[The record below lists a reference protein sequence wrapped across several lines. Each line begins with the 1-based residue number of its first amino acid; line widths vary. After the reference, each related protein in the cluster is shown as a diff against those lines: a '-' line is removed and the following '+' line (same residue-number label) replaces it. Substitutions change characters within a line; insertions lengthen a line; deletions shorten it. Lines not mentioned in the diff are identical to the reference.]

1 MLALRAVQRVYV
13 TIVRGKH
20 EKGGFPMPEFKIKNL
35 MVDIVSGVKV
45 PDLDKLCLYP
55 TKLCLISKCFK
66 YISCETPSLC
76 ITATCTVPS
85 AGCLLPC
92 SKYLTKPPCPMDT
105 CHHPTY
111 VTPDVLI
118 ACGDSKMLVIDLD
131 KLAINPEVIKEV
143 QAELDQVLKVV
154 AEHGVE
160 INQAMAPQTLA
171 QAEVLEKE
179 LTAALEEVK
188 RLKGGL
194 K

>member
-1 MLALRAVQRVYV
+1 MA
-13 TIVRGKH
+13 
-20 EKGGFPMPEFKIKNL
+20 EFKIKNL
-35 MVDIVSGVKV
+35 MVDVVSGVHF

-66 YISCETPSLC
+66 YISCDLPSAC
-76 ITATCTVPS
+76 IMGSCTVPS
-85 AGCLLPC
+85 AGCLWAC
-92 SKYLTKPPCPMDT
+92 SKYASKPCIDAT
-105 CHHPTY
+105 CHMPTN

-118 ACGDSKMLVIDLD
+118 VCGDSKMLVIDLD

-160 INQAMAPQTLA
+160 INRAMAPQTLA

-179 LTAALEEVK
+179 LTVALEEVK

>member
-1 MLALRAVQRVYV
+1 MA
-13 TIVRGKH
+13 
-20 EKGGFPMPEFKIKNL
+20 EFKIKNL
-35 MVDIVSGVKV
+35 MVDVVSGVHF

-66 YISCETPSLC
+66 YISCDPPTWC
-76 ITATCTVPS
+76 IMGSCTAPS
-85 AGCLLPC
+85 AGGAACL
-92 SKYLTKPPCPMDT
+92 KFNTDICPINT
-105 CHHPTY
+105 CHLPTY

-160 INQAMAPQTLA
+160 INRAMAPQTLA

-188 RLKGGL
+188 RLKSGL